1 MRSSGSAYGNWP
13 HNQLDEMIHQ
23 RTRLAI
29 MAALAGVEGLEFN
42 QVKAELGLTDG
53 NLSTHAAALEK
64 AGYIRID
71 KDFNGRKPRTTLPSP
86 PRAGRPWTTTSA
98 CFREY
103 WTRRNSGICTAGVSP
118 VSDTDILPVSRD

>member
-1 MRSSGSAYGNWP
+1 MAGNRP
-13 HNQLDEMIHQ
+13 HDQLDEMIHQ

-53 NLSTHAAALEK
+53 NLSTHAAALER

-71 KDFNGRKPRTTLPSP
+71 KDFNGRKPRTTLSITAKGKKAMDNYV
-86 PRAGRPWTTTSA
+86 RLLQ
-98 CFREY
+98 
-103 WTRRNSGICTAGVSP
+103 GILDKAK
-118 VSDTDILPVSRD
+118 